1 MDIPALLAQAATT
14 APTEVDVNPARET
27 AQALD
32 GMLEGLFNALP
43 RIGVALAVL
52 LVFTLVARLTQKPIE
67 RRLTAAKTKSFGK
80 VFSSLIRAGIVV
92 AGLFVAIPIA
102 SPNVDVATMLGGL
115 GLLGVAAGFA
125 FQDILSNLLS
135 GILLLIRDP
144 FRSGDQIEVNGITG
158 TVQLITIRETQI
170 VTYGGRLVY
179 VPNADVYKNAIEV
192 QTAHPVV
199 RTSLLV
205 GVDYDADLPLARAV
219 ALEVLRNVEGVVEE
233 PAPEA
238 YYTEFGASSIT
249 LDLRY
254 WTGSRQAEIRRVQD
268 RVVELVKAAYD
279 DAGIDIPFDIVTLDA
294 SRGLEDTLRR
304 ARHEDAGLRTSDA
317 GPRAGDG
324 RGGNGDGGTPGDLR
338 ELTRAEL
345 YELAQRA
352 ELEGRSQMTKDELV
366 AALRSL
372 DA

>member
-1 MDIPALLAQAATT
+1 MDIPATLAQAGSP
-14 APTEVDVNPARET
+14 APTEVEVDPARET
-27 AQALD
+27 AAALD
-32 GMLEGLFNALP
+32 NMLEGLFAALP
-43 RIGVALAVL
+43 RLGVALAICA
-52 LVFTLVARLTQKPIE
+52 VFYVVARVTRGPIE
-67 RRLTAAKTKSFGK
+67 RRLTAAKTKSFGT
-80 VFSSLIRAGIVV
+80 VFSSLVRAAIVIV
-92 AGLFVAIPIA
+92 GLVIAIPIA

-144 FRSGDQIEVNGITG
+144 FRSGDQIEVNGIKG

-170 VTYGGRLVY
+170 LTFGGRLVY
-179 VPNADVYKNAIEV
+179 VPNADVYQNAIEV
-192 QTAHPVV
+192 QTGRPVV

-205 GVDYDADLPLARAV
+205 GVDYDADLALARSV
-219 ALEVLRNVEGVVEE
+219 ALEVLHRTEGVVDD

-254 WTGSRQAEIRRVQD
+254 WTDSRQAEIRRVQD

-279 DAGIDIPFDIVTLDA
+279 NAGIDIPFDIVTLDA
-294 SRGLEDTLRR
+294 SRGLEETLTR
-304 ARHEDAGLRTSDA
+304 ARAGAADEDRSGNGSDSA
-317 GPRAGDG
+317 SPDG
-324 RGGNGDGGTPGDLR
+324 RRHLDDLR

-345 YELAQRA
+345 YELAQDA
-352 ELEGRSQMTKDELV
+352 DVEGRSQMTKDELV
-366 AALRSL
+366 EALRVVRSGR
-372 DA
+372 